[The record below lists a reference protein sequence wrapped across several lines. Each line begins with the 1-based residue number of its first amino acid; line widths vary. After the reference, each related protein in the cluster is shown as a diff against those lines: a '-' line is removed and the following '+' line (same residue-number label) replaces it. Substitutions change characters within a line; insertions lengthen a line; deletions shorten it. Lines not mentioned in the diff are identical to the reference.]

1 MALYGIDISNYQ
13 RSVDYNAYAFYIMK
27 ASEGRTYK
35 DPMLDRHFNAVRA
48 SGKLYGFYHYARPEN
63 NSMRSEVDHFLSLV
77 GHHVGKAIF
86 ALDWEG
92 RALNYGPDKA
102 LEWLDYFY
110 ALTGV
115 RPLFYC
121 SDSQTGRYAKIAQK
135 NYGLWDAKYS
145 RHRPA
150 HRGWNIIALWQYQGS
165 PIDKDV
171 FYGDANTWMKYAA
184 KEGHKVIVPE
194 SASKAT
200 ANVKRD
206 QWVKDIQN
214 QLNLQYHAGLIV
226 DGIPGPKT
234 LRWCPL
240 LRRGSKGQITKL
252 MQKRVGANADG
263 IFGPNTK
270 SAVRK
275 FQRSKGLAA
284 DGIVGRNTWRK
295 LLWLYF

>member
-48 SGKLYGFYHYARPEN
+48 AGKLYGFYHYARPEN

-92 RALNYGPDKA
+92 KALNYGPDKA
-102 LEWLDYFY
+102 LEWLDYFF
-110 ALTGV
+110 ARTGV

-121 SDSQTGRYAKIAQK
+121 SDSQTARYAKVAQK

-145 RHRPA
+145 SHGPA
-150 HRGWNIIALWQYQGS
+150 HRGWGNIALWQYQGS
-165 PIDKDV
+165 PIDKNV

-214 QLNLQYHAGLIV
+214 QLNVQYHAGLAI

-234 LRWCPL
+234 LGWCPL
-240 LRRGSKGQITKL
+240 LKQGSKGQITKL
-252 MQKRVGANADG
+252 VQQRVATNADG
-263 IFGPNTK
+263 AFGPKTK
-270 SAVRK
+270 SAVQK